1 LQQNLHKEIY
11 LDNLDKLTGMSR
23 ATLQRHFKSSFGVSP
38 MVYLRN
44 LRLSR
49 ASDLLINTNNSLEKI
64 AELSGFENLPYFF
77 KVFKMSAQT
86 AMITTLAPIVMMSAT
101 IPTIS
106 NVVIL
111 FTSLS

>member
-1 LQQNLHKEIY
+1 
-11 LDNLDKLTGMSR
+11 
-23 ATLQRHFKSSFGVSP
+23 
-38 MVYLRN
+38 
-44 LRLSR
+44 
-49 ASDLLINTNNSLEKI
+49 
-64 AELSGFENLPYFF
+64 
-77 KVFKMSAQT
+77 MSAQT